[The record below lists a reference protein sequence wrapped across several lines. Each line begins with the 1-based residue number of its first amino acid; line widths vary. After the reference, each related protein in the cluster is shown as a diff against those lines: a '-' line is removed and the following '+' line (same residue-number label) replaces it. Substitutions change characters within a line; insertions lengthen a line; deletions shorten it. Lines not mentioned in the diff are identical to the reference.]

1 MWLPPNKPL
10 HSEFYSL
17 RSQNSGEWGVINLK
31 EKQLSEILSYH
42 GTLELDGNTIIS
54 GAISVKAGGG
64 ELGEGFYL
72 GDMAHEAFAWAK
84 KKGARYNKPYSVIKF
99 EMSEVDFFRFNI
111 LSIERDIALY
121 WKRHI
126 KYYGTTQSYNFDV
139 DMVWSPIVGGNI
151 EGADQYKWESIFAET
166 YLNGSSVLRS
176 KV

>member
-1 MWLPPNKPL
+1 M
-10 HSEFYSL
+10 
-17 RSQNSGEWGVINLK
+17 
-31 EKQLSEILSYH
+31 LSYH

-84 KKGARYNKPYSVIKF
+84 KKGARYNKPYSVVKF
-99 EMSEVDFFRFNI
+99 EMSEIDFFCFNI
-111 LSIERDIALY
+111 LVFERDIAHY
-121 WKRHI
+121 WKRRI
-126 KYYGTTQSYNFDV
+126 KYRGATQSYNFGADI
-139 DMVWSPIVGGNI
+139 VWSPIVGGNI
-151 EGADQYKWESIFAET
+151 EGAEQYKWESIVAET